1 MISWTPDIF
10 VGFYEFETR
19 DKIRTYSSDLSIS
32 NDQKAIEELR
42 KIYEKSDGKLEV
54 YGSVEEM
61 LQYFKR
67 IQRIEQNGISSH
79 VSFPSYTDVS
89 GQIICVS
96 NSDVIEYMK
105 LTLETKLAAF
115 LDSPN
120 NQIYQITEV
129 AKNVSEHLWQIAGL
143 KNETKNKY
151 HKMIND
157 DSWRVLHAK
166 LSDLCNFANR
176 GFAGKE
182 WEMRAKQPIKF
193 KKCGSSQRYIN
204 DLFEYLEMLKLP
216 NITETWNA
224 IAHLNN
230 LLEPLRDELRALGNP
245 QKGATLNYKPVIR
258 RFKGA
263 NYEFYLAR
271 EVSDTFPKENIA
283 LETDEDIK
291 QKRIFTV
298 DCTTFDQILQ
308 KHGADSVIIVE
319 IPIETNSRNNTY
331 PIYSSYGFHCRPAW
345 EAFEDFYLK
354 NKMRNLHAGYLP
366 TSLMCMCHVMFSLL
380 YVSANSNGGSFIFG
394 MTIVVRKYF
403 LHAKNVTKMY
413 DVIESKEFDVFVE
426 HSTMYLVDCVI
437 HPELVVRDNWNYNI
451 SELLY
456 LKEYT
461 KNEVTEILN
470 KFVENHNIDG
480 NEMKG
485 IIDKVFQILP
495 KNLTYKQIYDLYFRI
510 ILRNVLKLC
519 PKIARLHAN
528 QGKYRGNR
536 GGDSDLIH
544 EAVQEF
550 DDFKNGN
557 ISEVVK
563 ERFGNLRCENI
574 ELKKRETNYI
584 DEIKKLKEQ
593 LAIREK
599 NHMEEIGKLN
609 EQVEQHQ
616 TNFNKLKEEAEQF
629 KERQRDFSK
638 FASQLKN
645 RVEQTLNDL
654 VDNTNF

>member
-345 EAFEDFYLK
+345 EAFEDCL
-354 NKMRNLHAGYLP
+354 
-366 TSLMCMCHVMFSLL
+366 
-380 YVSANSNGGSFIFG
+380 
-394 MTIVVRKYF
+394 
-403 LHAKNVTKMY
+403 
-413 DVIESKEFDVFVE
+413 
-426 HSTMYLVDCVI
+426 
-437 HPELVVRDNWNYNI
+437 
-451 SELLY
+451 
-456 LKEYT
+456 
-461 KNEVTEILN
+461 
-470 KFVENHNIDG
+470 
-480 NEMKG
+480 
-485 IIDKVFQILP
+485 
-495 KNLTYKQIYDLYFRI
+495 
-510 ILRNVLKLC
+510 
-519 PKIARLHAN
+519 
-528 QGKYRGNR
+528 GNR